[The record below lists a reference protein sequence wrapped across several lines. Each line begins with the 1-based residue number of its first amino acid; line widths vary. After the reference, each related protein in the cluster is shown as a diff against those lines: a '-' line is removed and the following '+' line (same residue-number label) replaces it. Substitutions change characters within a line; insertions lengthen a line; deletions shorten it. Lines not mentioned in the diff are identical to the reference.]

1 MSATPKPP
9 EHARSKILR
18 LPFADRMA
26 FNAMVRDGYAGKAL
40 IQWLSEHGVPGV
52 SPANLTK
59 YKHSPAYRAWM
70 SEETLVSR
78 DQQKAENAMQL
89 AAAIGGSCSDRLKGI
104 LAGSLYKSMPDA
116 SSDDL
121 KPMVN
126 ALRAI
131 TDAERLEIER
141 RADERKDRALAM
153 QEAKFRRDSCEL
165 FEKWYSDK
173 HVADIMSNPSIS
185 GEQRT
190 ELLGRQLFGEDW

>member
-1 MSATPKPP
+1 
-9 EHARSKILR
+9 
-18 LPFADRMA
+18 MA

-40 IQWLSEHGVPGV
+40 IQWLADHGVPGV
-52 SPANLTK
+52 SHPNLTR
-59 YKHSPAYRAWM
+59 YKRSPAYRAWL

-78 DQQKAENAMQL
+78 DQQKAESAMQL
-89 AAAIGGSCSDRLKGI
+89 ATAIGGSCSDRLKGI

-116 SSDDL
+116 AADDL

-153 QEAKFRRDSCEL
+153 QEAKFHRDSLEL
-165 FEKWYSDK
+165 FKKWYADA
-173 HVADIMSNPSIS
+173 HVAEIMANQSLSS
-185 GEQRT
+185 EERT
-190 ELLGRQLFGEDW
+190 QLLGRQLFGEDWG